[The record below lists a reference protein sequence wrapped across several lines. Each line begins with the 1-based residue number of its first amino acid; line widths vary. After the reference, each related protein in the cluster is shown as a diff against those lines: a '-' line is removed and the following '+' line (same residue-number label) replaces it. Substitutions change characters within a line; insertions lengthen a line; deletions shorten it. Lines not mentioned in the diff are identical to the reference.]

1 MTHCQ
6 SHQNICDVL
15 DVFGIEIGEV
25 VVKPGDQSRGA
36 ELKQGSRGRQK
47 RKDPRRRGATAII
60 PRRVGRQNCLEE
72 RAVFCF
78 TKGELHRWH
87 PAVFDELMRLFVIQ
101 SALTS
106 WWSAPLCS
114 SERQR

>member
-6 SHQNICDVL
+6 SHQNICDLL

-25 VVKPGDQSRGA
+25 VVKPRDQSRGA

-78 TKGELHRWH
+78 TEGELHRCGDAALH
-87 PAVFDELMRLFVIQ
+87 VAHVFGKDGTNAFQ
-101 SALTS
+101 KAL
-106 WWSAPLCS
+106 AL
-114 SERQR
+114 